1 MTIRLV
7 IDGNSV
13 YEIDEDWEQMNKE
26 ERRNYEEL
34 RKKPEKVIENTSQ
47 RNSISN
53 GSNER
58 NREKK

>member
-13 YEIDEDWEQMNKE
+13 YEIDEDWEQKNKE
-26 ERRNYEEL
+26 VRRNYEEL

-47 RNSISN
+47 RNSA
-53 GSNER
+53 SNEC
-58 NREKK
+58 NGCN